1 MQMDHVIL
9 GLKGFNLYL
18 YALVTYTNTYLSIRL

>member
-1 MQMDHVIL
+1 MDHVIL

-18 YALVTYTNTYLSIRL
+18 YALPLVTYTYLSIRL